1 MESKIRVLS
10 EHTIN
15 QIAAGEVIENPASV
29 VKELVENAIDAE
41 ASEISVEIVGGGR
54 NLIRISDNGF
64 GMNADDAV
72 LCLER
77 HATSKIKNVDDIQT
91 ILTMGFR
98 GEAIPSIASI
108 SKFSILTC
116 PKDQDIGTLIIV
128 DGGRILKCEKAPRS
142 HGTTIEVKSLFFN
155 VPVRRKFQKSPNIDA
170 NEILKILSMLSLGN
184 PNIKFELIS
193 NEKST
198 LVTPKP
204 TNGKTLEN
212 LKNRIKSV
220 LGSDFI
226 ESSFPVSGFSDGYN
240 VEGFIG
246 CPSMTRQNRTGQYL
260 FINQRPVQNPYI
272 SYSVRDAYGTAL
284 ASNRHP
290 IYVLHLTIPGDL
302 VDVNVHPQK
311 KEIRLRQEQS
321 LKDLIIK
328 SVEQALQKSSFSF
341 EQETANTSS
350 YPEYQAVNP
359 QFLNQRIL
367 ENSYR
372 ELIQEAKDE
381 NIYSYNYQTK
391 NQCPEKETTEA
402 SQPNIPFQKNNLQNN
417 NIEVQPY
424 LFSNETSFLTVNVLA
439 TIPQFILVDPTTLKS
454 ATGFST
460 ANAAIV
466 CLVDQKAAHTRI
478 IFEKLLENKDISIQT
493 LLIPYVFETAAI
505 TSSCILDQVDF
516 LCKMGIQIYQS
527 GPNTFTVDAIPDFFG
542 NSDVQ
547 TFLEDLINQLNDFQ
561 NCDAV
566 EKEKEKRL
574 AISAARASIS
584 DNKRLSLDE
593 AKNLVNQL
601 MKCKSPYQCPRG
613 KPIFASL
620 TKNDLQNFF

>member
-64 GMNADDAV
+64 GMSADDAV

-77 HATSKIKNVDDIQT
+77 HATSKIKNVDDIQK

-116 PKDQDIGTLIIV
+116 PKDQEIGTLVIV

-142 HGTTIEVKSLFFN
+142 HGTTMEVKSLFYN

-170 NEILKILSMLSLGN
+170 NEILKMLSMISLGN

-193 NEKST
+193 NEKTT
-198 LVTPKP
+198 LVTPK
-204 TNGKTLEN
+204 TLNGTTLEN
-212 LKNRIKSV
+212 LKNRIKSI

-226 ESSFPVSGFSDGYN
+226 ESSFPVSGTLDGIQ

-246 CPSMTRQNRTGQYL
+246 CTSMTRQNRTGQYL
-260 FINQRPVQNPYI
+260 FINQRAVQNPYI
-272 SYSVRDAYGTAL
+272 SYAVRDAYGTAL
-284 ASNRHP
+284 SSNRHP

-311 KEIRLRQEQS
+311 KEVRLRQEQA

-341 EQETANTSS
+341 EQDTVNA
-350 YPEYQAVNP
+350 YPYPQYQAVTP
-359 QFLNQRIL
+359 QFSVNEKYQMSQYQ
-367 ENSYR
+367 N
-372 ELIQEAKDE
+372 LIQEAKDE
-381 NIYSYNYQTK
+381 NNYCYTYQAK
-391 NQCPEKETTEA
+391 NEWPEKLTLEPQTN
-402 SQPNIPFQKNNLQNN
+402 SPIQNSL
-417 NIEVQPY
+417 EVQPH
-424 LFSNETSFLTVNVLA
+424 LFSNETSLLTVNVIA
-439 TIPQFILVDPTTLKS
+439 TIPHFILVDPTPLKS
-454 ATGFST
+454 TGGFSAT
-460 ANAAIV
+460 EAAIF

-478 IFEKLLENKDISIQT
+478 IFEKLLENKNISIQT
-493 LLIPYVFETAAI
+493 LLIPYVFET
-505 TSSCILDQVDF
+505 TVTTGFQILDQIDF

-527 GPNTFTVDAIPDFFG
+527 GPNTFTVDSIPDFFG

-547 TFLEDLINQLNDFQ
+547 TFLEDLINQLSEFQ
-561 NCDAV
+561 NSDLV

-584 DNKRLSLDE
+584 DNKRLSFDE

-601 MKCKSPYQCPRG
+601 MKCKSPFQCPRG

>member
-41 ASEISVEIVGGGR
+41 ATEISVEIVGGGR

-64 GMNADDAV
+64 GMSADDAV

-116 PKDQDIGTLIIV
+116 PKDQDIGTLVIV

-170 NEILKILSMLSLGN
+170 NEILKMLSMIALGN

-193 NEKST
+193 NEKTT
-198 LVTPKP
+198 LVTPKLIIG
-204 TNGKTLEN
+204 TTHEN
-212 LKNRIKSV
+212 LKNRIKSI
-220 LGSDFI
+220 LGADFI
-226 ESSFPVSGFSDGYN
+226 ESSFPVSGNLDGIQ

-260 FINQRPVQNPYI
+260 FINQRAVQNPYI
-272 SYSVRDAYGTAL
+272 SYAVRDAYGTAL

-311 KEIRLRQEQS
+311 KEVRLRQEQS

-328 SVEQALQKSSFSF
+328 SVELALQKSSFSF
-341 EQETANTSS
+341 EQQTFNTSC
-350 YPEYQAVNP
+350 YPQYQAVTP
-359 QFLNQRIL
+359 QFSVNQKIQ
-367 ENSYR
+367 ENSYQQ
-372 ELIQEAKDE
+372 LIREAKDE
-381 NIYSYNYQTK
+381 NIYSYTYQAK
-391 NQCPEKETTEA
+391 NQWVNE
-402 SQPNIPFQKNNLQNN
+402 SQPDIPVQKNN
-417 NIEVQPY
+417 IETQPY
-424 LFSNETSFLTVNVLA
+424 LFTNETSFHTINVLA

-454 ATGFST
+454 ANGFSAKDGT
-460 ANAAIV
+460 LV

-493 LLIPYVFETAAI
+493 LLIPYVFETTAT
-505 TSSCILDQVDF
+505 TSSSILDQIDF

-547 TFLEDLINQLNDFQ
+547 MFLEDLINQLNDYQ
-561 NCDAV
+561 NSDAI

-584 DNKRLSLDE
+584 ENKRLSLDE

-601 MKCKSPYQCPRG
+601 MKCKSPYQCPKG

-620 TKNDLQNFF
+620 TKNDLLNFF

>member
-64 GMNADDAV
+64 GMSADDAV

-116 PKDQDIGTLIIV
+116 PKDQEIGTLVIV
-128 DGGRILKCEKAPRS
+128 EGGRILKCEKAPRS
-142 HGTTIEVKSLFFN
+142 HGTTIEVKSLFYN

-170 NEILKILSMLSLGN
+170 NEILKMLSMIALGN
-184 PNIKFELIS
+184 PSIKFELIS
-193 NEKST
+193 NEKTT
-198 LVTPKP
+198 LFTKKPINGTP
-204 TNGKTLEN
+204 LEN
-212 LKNRIKSV
+212 LKNRIKSI
-220 LGSDFI
+220 LGADFI
-226 ESSFPVSGFSDGYN
+226 ESSFAVSGSLDGIQ

-246 CPSMTRQNRTGQYL
+246 CPSITRQNRTGQYL
-260 FINQRPVQNPYI
+260 FINQRAVQNPYI
-272 SYSVRDAYGTAL
+272 SYAVRNAYGTAL

-311 KEIRLRQEQS
+311 KEVRLRQEQA
-321 LKDLIIK
+321 LKDLVIK
-328 SVEQALQKSSFSF
+328 SVEQALQKSGFSF
-341 EQETANTSS
+341 EQDTADA
-350 YPEYQAVNP
+350 YPYPQYQAVTP
-359 QFLNQRIL
+359 QFSLNQKYQASQYQNL
-367 ENSYR
+367 VN
-372 ELIQEAKDE
+372 EAKDE
-381 NIYSYNYQTK
+381 NIYSYTYQAK
-391 NQCPEKETTEA
+391 NEGPKNGSNELQSNSPIQTSFEA
-402 SQPNIPFQKNNLQNN
+402 QPN
-417 NIEVQPY
+417 
-424 LFSNETSFLTVNVLA
+424 LFSNESSGLTINVLA

-454 ATGFST
+454 ANSYSAKDGT
-460 ANAAIV
+460 IV
-466 CLVDQKAAHTRI
+466 CLIDQKAAHTRI
-478 IFEKLLENKDISIQT
+478 IFEKLLEYKDISIQT
-493 LLIPYVFETAAI
+493 LLIPYVFETTAT
-505 TSSCILDQVDF
+505 TSFQILEQIDF

-547 TFLEDLINQLNDFQ
+547 TFLEDLINQLSEFQ
-561 NCDAV
+561 NSDLI

-574 AISAARASIS
+574 AISAVRASIS